1 LDAEEVW
8 ERINIK
14 CVFLSAMH
22 ILFETVD
29 NVKVSGDD
37 FKFINHQQLE
47 TVTFNRSVTVIE
59 FEEENC

>member
-1 LDAEEVW
+1 MGKN
-8 ERINIK
+8 ISNIK

-37 FKFINHQQLE
+37 FQFINHQQLE
-47 TVTFNRSVTVIE
+47 TVTFNRSVTVI
-59 FEEENC
+59 